1 MYMDKLQLL
10 GIKFKCKL
18 GVYAWE
24 QQKSQILL
32 LDLILGIENQAKITD
47 SINDTIDYAQL
58 IARIRERYAHQS
70 FQLLEALAEDIAGFL
85 LAEFDILMV
94 EVRLVKPGILPD
106 VREVG
111 IHIVRNNQ
119 G

>member
-1 MYMDKLQLL
+1 
-10 GIKFKCKL
+10 
-18 GVYAWE
+18 
-24 QQKSQILL
+24 
-32 LDLILGIENQAKITD
+32 QAKITD